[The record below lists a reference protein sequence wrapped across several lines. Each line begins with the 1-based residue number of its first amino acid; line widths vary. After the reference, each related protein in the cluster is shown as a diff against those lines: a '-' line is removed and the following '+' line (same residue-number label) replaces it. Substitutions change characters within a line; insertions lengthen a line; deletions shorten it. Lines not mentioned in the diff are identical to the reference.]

1 MRRIQR
7 DRVSSDIGLH
17 TIDREPDKT
26 DYYKYEYFLCKGMIV
41 HAYYMDG
48 TDEIIT
54 DYSYSPRQLDLD
66 DSFVTVSYTSGRVR
80 KTAKV
85 AVEVSD
91 RILMSIT
98 ASSMF
103 TFLHNDKITPSL
115 FSVIANYNVGPSSS
129 VTATSVSPTILSN
142 VGQQQVTVYYTKN
155 NEHQETDVTITVYRK
170 LSSIFINAAPNKLS
184 YYKGER
190 FDRTGLS
197 IVYSYFLVS
206 NHHQ

>member
-1 MRRIQR
+1 
-7 DRVSSDIGLH
+7 
-17 TIDREPDKT
+17 
-26 DYYKYEYFLCKGMIV
+26 
-41 HAYYMDG
+41 
-48 TDEIIT
+48 
-54 DYSYSPRQLDLD
+54 
-66 DSFVTVSYTSGRVR
+66 
-80 KTAKV
+80 
-85 AVEVSD
+85 
-91 RILMSIT
+91 
-98 ASSMF
+98 MF